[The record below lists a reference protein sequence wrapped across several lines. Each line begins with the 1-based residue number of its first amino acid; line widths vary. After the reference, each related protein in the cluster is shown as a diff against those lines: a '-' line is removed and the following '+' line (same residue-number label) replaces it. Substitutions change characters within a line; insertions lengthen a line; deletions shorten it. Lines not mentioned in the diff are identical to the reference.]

1 MSPTEALPLLVV
13 VLLLVSVNGGA
24 VDQMAIHFEGDHAV
38 ESMGDALVVA
48 GGTTTVPAAE
58 SVAGDVYVIGG
69 NARVEGRVD
78 GDVTVLAGNLS
89 VTAGATVTG
98 TVQTIG
104 GASTI
109 AEGATVGRTSTFD
122 PPTPDDS
129 PARRIGGFVL
139 QFIVLGVAGFWLA
152 RRHPSLL
159 GNVGHSITEHALVS
173 GVVGA
178 LAGLSLLVLFVYMA
192 FTLLLLPVTVIGLV
206 GEVLVVL
213 YGQIVF
219 GWLIGT
225 RLPVDRPG
233 LATVIGIGAFL
244 LVTELLGVIPYLGVL
259 VQFGLV
265 AVGFGAVVNSYFG
278 LQRFEPAT
286 IPGSVG

>member
-13 VLLLVSVNGGA
+13 VLLLVSVNGGG
-24 VDQMAIHFEGDHAV
+24 VDRMAIHFEGDYAV

-48 GGTTTVPAAE
+48 GGTTSVPSGV

-69 NARVEGRVD
+69 SARIDGRVD

-104 GASTI
+104 GESVI
-109 AEGATVGRTSTFD
+109 AEGATVARTSTFE
-122 PPTPDDS
+122 PPVAADS
-129 PARRIGGFVL
+129 PARRIVGFVM
-139 QFIVLGVAGFWLA
+139 QFAVLGLAGWWLA
-152 RRHPSLL
+152 RRHPALL
-159 GNVGHSITEHALVS
+159 GNVGHSITEHTLVS

-192 FTLLLLPVTVIGLV
+192 FTLLLLPVTVLGLV
-206 GEVLVVL
+206 GEALIVL
-213 YGQIVF
+213 YGQVVF
-219 GWLIGT
+219 GWLIG
-225 RLPVDRPG
+225 RYLPVEGPG
-233 LATVIGIGAFL
+233 PATVAGIGVFL
-244 LVTELLGVIPYLGVL
+244 LATELLGTVPYLGAL
-259 VQFGLV
+259 AQFGLV

-286 IPGSVG
+286 IPGGGG